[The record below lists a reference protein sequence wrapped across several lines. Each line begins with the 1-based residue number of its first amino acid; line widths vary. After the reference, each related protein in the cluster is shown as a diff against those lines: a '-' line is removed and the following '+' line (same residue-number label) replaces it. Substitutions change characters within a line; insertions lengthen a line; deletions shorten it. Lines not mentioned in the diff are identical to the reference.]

1 MQPFRK
7 HTGVVVPLDKV
18 NVDTDQI
25 IPKQFLKRIERT
37 GFGEFLFY
45 DWRFSGEETSAQRSS
60 EKSRKKTADFV
71 LQPAALCQ
79 GFDPGRGKE
88 FWLRLFARA
97 CRLGAGGFWFPGGDR
112 FVVRRHLCQQQ
123 PEEWPA
129 DRRLNDEQVAE
140 IMRRAK
146 EIDGYELTV
155 DLETLRVED
164 GRGFAATFAMDEF
177 SRHCLLNGLDDIGL
191 TLQHE
196 AEIAAYEAKHPLRA
210 EMKAICRDIV
220 NLANPRN
227 CVI

>member
-45 DWRFSGEETSAQRSS
+45 DWRFSGDG
-60 EKSRKKTADFV
+60 KKTGDFILNAPRYAKASILVAGKNFGCGSSREHAVWALADY
-71 LQPAALCQ
+71 
-79 GFDPGRGKE
+79 G
-88 FWLRLFARA
+88 
-97 CRLGAGGFWFPGGDR
+97 FPGGDCD
-112 FVVRRHLCQQQ
+112 VVRRHFCQQQ
-123 PEEWPA
+123 SEERTADGATGRRAGRGDHAPVQG
-129 DRRLNDEQVAE
+129 DRRVPAH
-140 IMRRAK
+140 
-146 EIDGYELTV
+146 V

-164 GRGFAATFAMDEF
+164 GRGFAAAFAMDEF

-196 AEIAAYEAKHPLRA
+196 AEIAAYEAKHPVRGA
-210 EMKAICRDIV
+210 MKAI
-220 NLANPRN
+220 LAG
-227 CVI
+227 